1 MIKSHEFSIKSLI
14 KVNYKTYVIRK
25 NQYIEQN
32 HGFKTSAKI
41 IPGSF
46 ILLTYLFLQE
56 SRIQYLWS
64 NIRS

>member
-1 MIKSHEFSIKSLI
+1 MGVGKGLVKSLI
-14 KVNYKTYVIRK
+14 IVDYKTYVIRK

-56 SRIQYLWS
+56 SHIQYWWS
-64 NIRS
+64 IIII